1 MSKRIR
7 AFAHDQRGAAIVEF
21 GLIAPMIVG
30 VIVLIGQTAVLGY
43 SMLSMRNAV
52 HSGAMYVMGGSRSV
66 NDIKA
71 VMAGSWANKP
81 TDSTMSVTQYY
92 KCGTADGTEGVL
104 CADNKLPAQYF
115 RVKAQAT
122 FGGAWDQNYGISEVV
137 RVR

>member
-1 MSKRIR
+1 MKNLQ
-7 AFAHDQRGAAIVEF
+7 AFARDDRGNAIVEF

-43 SMLSMRNAV
+43 SMLGMRNAV

-71 VMAGSWANKP
+71 VMAGSWSNKP
-81 TDSTMSVTQYY
+81 SNSTMSVTQYF

-115 RVKAQAT
+115 RVRAQAN
-122 FGGAWDQNYGISEVV
+122 FGGVWDHNYGISEVV